1 MNLVFSI
8 ISLFFLNFGTVVVD
22 ETCVLNYPIE
32 HENVIGIDK
41 ESFIVNNNN
50 GSYLIFEENE
60 FFVSTGDVI
69 DYVTM
74 LDRIVLLVDNGND
87 SNIITFNKTTFKFN
101 TIQVDNISGND
112 ILLSDDYIYIVGNT
126 TDDYNAVI
134 IVFDLTIKEVNM
146 YCFEGDGY
154 ISIQRIF
161 KIDNYFYITI
171 YKESL
176 CNNSNFINTGNEN
189 EMSSIL
195 VKLNNNFDIVNTLY
209 LSEEGTDE
217 KVSEIVYINNYFELI
232 LNSDNKY
239 YYYKVNL
246 NLNIENYKFLD
257 CIFNRVFLLPNNK
270 SKDGLLILDQNFL
283 KLITNNDL
291 EEIYEFKNLDYIYDS
306 KIINCELVLYGVYQ
320 DSVVIVKFSEYEIVK
335 LDDATFSK
343 KYINEYSTNHFKVE
357 SWFEVLEFNLDY
369 TVPYFDKNICGVYD
383 AFYVAYRENGTTIN
397 INTNIIIKPYTNFID
412 GGVYNKGKV
421 LEFLGYAK
429 INNTGIYYGTSLE
442 QAGEY
447 IIEIIDCNLNSTFY
461 KLNIVDDYYYKQ
473 NEDFI
478 PSDIYINYN
487 ASASLRF
494 YVKNALIDSVIVD
507 EEYYYD
513 YYLDSNYLI
522 INFNHIGINQTEVK
536 ILNSIN
542 LIINDNIVEVAINKP
557 LVITYLKDLPN
568 IYIEKK
574 INYDNLE
581 TNILVNDK
589 TRSFVGIKK
598 VGNDVDILA
607 NNKLLSTSQNE
618 DIKLYFMYSV
628 GDGVIREDLICEY
641 SSKQEGNISISF
653 SYETE
658 ELKNIKIIFDVK
670 EELLKLN
677 VDEVSYL
684 MFYNDTEKI
693 SFLKPVIK
701 ITIGI
706 LIVNIIGILLMFI
719 IKKIKQKRLRF

>member
-22 ETCVLNYPIE
+22 ETCVSNYPIE

-74 LDRIVLLVDNGND
+74 LDKIVLLVDNGND

-112 ILLSDDYIYIVGNT
+112 ILLSDDFIYIVGNT
-126 TDDYNAVI
+126 IDDYNAVI
-134 IVFDLTIKEVNM
+134 IVYDLTIKEVNR
-146 YCFEGDGY
+146 YYFEGDGY
-154 ISIQRIF
+154 ISIKSIF

-195 VKLNNNFDIVNTLY
+195 VKLNNSFDIVNTLY

-217 KVSEIVYINNYFELI
+217 KVSEITYINNYFELI

-270 SKDGLLILDQNFL
+270 SKDGLLILDKNFL

-291 EEIYEFKNLDYIYDS
+291 EEIYEFKNLDYIYDC

-320 DSVVIVKFSEYEIVK
+320 DSVEIVKFSEYEIVE

-369 TVPYFDKNICGVYD
+369 TIPYFDKNICGVYD

-421 LEFLGYAK
+421 LEFLGYA
-429 INNTGIYYGTSLE
+429 T
-442 QAGEY
+442 
-447 IIEIIDCNLNSTFY
+447 NLM
-461 KLNIVDDYYYKQ
+461 Q
-473 NEDFI
+473 
-478 PSDIYINYN
+478 
-487 ASASLRF
+487 
-494 YVKNALIDSVIVD
+494 
-507 EEYYYD
+507 
-513 YYLDSNYLI
+513 
-522 INFNHIGINQTEVK
+522 
-536 ILNSIN
+536 
-542 LIINDNIVEVAINKP
+542 
-557 LVITYLKDLPN
+557 
-568 IYIEKK
+568 
-574 INYDNLE
+574 
-581 TNILVNDK
+581 
-589 TRSFVGIKK
+589 
-598 VGNDVDILA
+598 
-607 NNKLLSTSQNE
+607 
-618 DIKLYFMYSV
+618 
-628 GDGVIREDLICEY
+628 
-641 SSKQEGNISISF
+641 
-653 SYETE
+653 
-658 ELKNIKIIFDVK
+658 
-670 EELLKLN
+670 
-677 VDEVSYL
+677 
-684 MFYNDTEKI
+684 
-693 SFLKPVIK
+693 
-701 ITIGI
+701 
-706 LIVNIIGILLMFI
+706 
-719 IKKIKQKRLRF
+719 

>member
-22 ETCVLNYPIE
+22 ETSVLNYPIE

-50 GSYLIFEENE
+50 GSCLIFEENE

-74 LDRIVLLVDNGND
+74 LDKIVLLVDNCND
-87 SNIITFNKTTFKFN
+87 SNLITFNKTTFKFN
-101 TIQVDNISGND
+101 TIQVDNICGND

-134 IVFDLTIKEVNM
+134 IVFDLTIKEVNR
-146 YCFEGDGY
+146 YYFEGDGY
-154 ISIQRIF
+154 ISIKSIF

-176 CNNSNFINTGNEN
+176 CNNSHFINTGNEN

-217 KVSEIVYINNYFELI
+217 KVCEITYINNYFELI

-270 SKDGLLILDQNFL
+270 SKDGLLILDKNFL

-291 EEIYEFKNLDYIYDS
+291 EEIYEFKKLDYIYDC
-306 KIINCELVLYGVYQ
+306 KIINCELILYGVYQ
-320 DSVVIVKFSEYEIVK
+320 DSVEIVKFSEYEIVK

-369 TVPYFDKNICGVYD
+369 TIPYFDKNICGVYD
-383 AFYVAYRENGTTIN
+383 AFYVSYRENGTTIN

-429 INNTGIYYGTSLE
+429 MNNTGIYYGTSLE

-473 NEDFI
+473 NDDFI

-487 ASASLRF
+487 ESASLRF

-568 IYIEKK
+568 IYIEKQ
-574 INYDNLE
+574 INYDYLE

-607 NNKLLSTSQNE
+607 NNKLVSTSQNE

-628 GDGVIREDLICEY
+628 GDGVIREDLLCEY
-641 SSKQEGNISISF
+641 SSKQQGNISISF

-658 ELKNIKIIFDVK
+658 ELKNINIIFDVK

-684 MFYNDTEKI
+684 MFYNDSKKI

-719 IKKIKQKRLRF
+719 IKKIKQRRLRF

>member
-1 MNLVFSI
+1 MNFVFSI

-22 ETCVLNYPIE
+22 ETSVLNYPIE

-69 DYVTM
+69 NYVTM
-74 LDRIVLLVDNGND
+74 LDKIVLLVDNGND

-134 IVFDLTIKEVNM
+134 FVFDLTIKEVNR
-146 YCFEGDGY
+146 YYFEGDGY

-176 CNNSNFINTGNEN
+176 CNNSDFVNTGNEN

-209 LSEEGTDE
+209 LSEEGTNE
-217 KVSEIVYINNYFELI
+217 KISDITYINNYIELI

-270 SKDGLLILDQNFL
+270 SKYGLLILDKNFL

-291 EEIYEFKNLDYIYDS
+291 EEIYEFKKLDYIYDS

-320 DSVVIVKFSEYEIVK
+320 DNVEIVKFSEYEIVK

-343 KYINEYSTNHFKVE
+343 KYINEYSTSHFKVE

-369 TVPYFDKNICGVYD
+369 TIPYFDKNICGVYD
-383 AFYVAYRENGTTIN
+383 AFYVSFRENGTTIN

-461 KLNIVDDYYYKQ
+461 KLKIVDDYYYKQ
-473 NEDFI
+473 NDDFI

-487 ASASLRF
+487 ESASLRF

-542 LIINDNIVEVAINKP
+542 LIIDDNIVEVAINKP

-607 NNKLLSTSQNE
+607 NNKLLSTSENE

-628 GDGVIREDLICEY
+628 GDGVIREDLLCEY

-658 ELKNIKIIFDVK
+658 ELKNIKIIFDAK

-693 SFLKPVIK
+693 SFLNPVIK

>member
-50 GSYLIFEENE
+50 GSFLIFEENE

-74 LDRIVLLVDNGND
+74 LDKIVLLVDNGND

-134 IVFDLTIKEVNM
+134 IVFDLTIKEINR
-146 YCFEGDGY
+146 YYFEGDGY
-154 ISIQRIF
+154 ISIKSIF

-209 LSEEGTDE
+209 LSEEGTNE
-217 KVSEIVYINNYFELI
+217 KVCEITYINNYFELI

-246 NLNIENYKFLD
+246 NLNIEDYKFLD

-270 SKDGLLILDQNFL
+270 SKDGLLILDKNFL

-291 EEIYEFKNLDYIYDS
+291 EEIYEFKNLDYIYDC

-320 DSVVIVKFSEYEIVK
+320 DSVEIVKFSEYEIVK

-343 KYINEYSTNHFKVE
+343 KYINEYSTSHFKVE

-369 TVPYFDKNICGVYD
+369 TIPYFDKNICGVYD

-568 IYIEKK
+568 IYIEKQ
-574 INYDNLE
+574 INYDYLE

-628 GDGVIREDLICEY
+628 GDGVIREDLLCEY

-658 ELKNIKIIFDVK
+658 ELKNIKIIFDTK

-684 MFYNDTEKI
+684 MFYKDTEKI
-693 SFLKPVIK
+693 SFFKPVIK

>member
-1 MNLVFSI
+1 MNFVFSI

-22 ETCVLNYPIE
+22 ETCVLKYPIE

-74 LDRIVLLVDNGND
+74 LDKIVLLVDNGND

-112 ILLSDDYIYIVGNT
+112 ILLSDDFIYIVGNT
-126 TDDYNAVI
+126 IDDYNAVI
-134 IVFDLTIKEVNM
+134 IVYDLTIKEVNR
-146 YCFEGDGY
+146 YYFEGDGY
-154 ISIQRIF
+154 ISIKSIF

-176 CNNSNFINTGNEN
+176 CNNSHFINTGNEN

-195 VKLNNNFDIVNTLY
+195 VKLNHNFDIVNTLY
-209 LSEEGTDE
+209 LSEEGTNE
-217 KVSEIVYINNYFELI
+217 KVSEITYINNYFELI

-246 NLNIENYKFLD
+246 NLNIENYKSLD
-257 CIFNRVFLLPNNK
+257 CIFNSVFLLPNNK

-291 EEIYEFKNLDYIYDS
+291 EEIYEFKNLDYIYDC

-320 DSVVIVKFSEYEIVK
+320 DSVEIVKFSEYEIVE

-369 TVPYFDKNICGVYD
+369 TIPYFDKNICGVYD

-412 GGVYNKGKV
+412 GGIYNKGKV

-429 INNTGIYYGTSLE
+429 MNNTGIYYGTSLE

-487 ASASLRF
+487 SSASLRF

-568 IYIEKK
+568 ICIEKK

-607 NNKLLSTSQNE
+607 NNKQISTSQNE

-628 GDGVIREDLICEY
+628 GDGIIREDLLCEY
-641 SSKQEGNISISF
+641 SSKQQGNISISF

-658 ELKNIKIIFDVK
+658 ELKNIKIIFDTK

-684 MFYNDTEKI
+684 MFYKDTEKI

>member
-1 MNLVFSI
+1 MNFVFSI

-32 HENVIGIDK
+32 YDNVIGIDK

-74 LDRIVLLVDNGND
+74 LDKIVLLVDNGND

-101 TIQVDNISGND
+101 TIQVENISGND

-126 TDDYNAVI
+126 IEDYNAVI
-134 IVFDLTIKEVNM
+134 IVFDLTIKEVNR
-146 YCFEGDGY
+146 YYFDGDGY

-189 EMSSIL
+189 EMSSIF
-195 VKLNNNFDIVNTLY
+195 VKLNHNFDIVNTLY
-209 LSEEGTDE
+209 LSEAGTNE
-217 KVSEIVYINNYFELI
+217 KVCEITYINNYFELI

-270 SKDGLLILDQNFL
+270 TKDGLLILDQTFL

-291 EEIYEFKNLDYIYDS
+291 EEIYEFKDLDYIYDS

-320 DSVVIVKFSEYEIVK
+320 DSVQIVNFSEYEIVK

-369 TVPYFDKNICGVYD
+369 TIPYFDKNICGVYD

-429 INNTGIYYGTSLE
+429 INNTGIYYGKSLE

-461 KLNIVDDYYYKQ
+461 KLYIVDDYYYKQ

-487 ASASLRF
+487 ASASLRY
-494 YVKNALIDSVIVD
+494 YVNNALIDSVIVD

-598 VGNDVDILA
+598 VGNEVDILA
-607 NNKLLSTSQNE
+607 NNKQISTSQNE

-628 GDGVIREDLICEY
+628 GDGVIREDLLCEY
-641 SSKQEGNISISF
+641 SSKQAGNISISF

-693 SFLKPVIK
+693 SFLNPVIK